1 MIEFPICHPPN
12 GTHFQSRMT
21 TMSISTFKK
30 SLYVSGIV
38 LTLAAVGGT
47 QFFEL
52 PKSLAEGEKQP
63 AAAQA
68 MPVSVALVQPKLVTQ
83 WNEFSGRL
91 EAVDAVE
98 VRSRVAGA
106 IQSIAFKEG
115 AIVKQGDL
123 LLKIDPAPYEAEVS
137 RARAQ
142 VSAAQAKLAFAKN
155 ELERGKRLIDSRTV
169 SQSDYDQRI
178 NVQTG
183 AQADLEAAQA
193 VLQTAMLNL
202 DYTDIRAPIT
212 GRVGRIEITPGNLI
226 AAGPSSPLLTSLVSI
241 SPIYA
246 SFEADENVVANALA
260 DLPEGLNSRDFV
272 DRIPVQMDV
281 QGSNGVAGKLQL
293 INNSVDV
300 ASGTV
305 KVRAVFDNANGR
317 LMPGQFAKVRMGQ
330 ANERQEL
337 LVDEKAVGTDQNK
350 KFVMVVNPQNIVE
363 YREISLGARADGLR
377 IVTAGLQADEKI
389 VVNGLQRVRPG
400 SLVAPQV
407 VAMGD
412 TGAPNQQAL
421 ADQAKAKQ

>member
-1 MIEFPICHPPN
+1 
-12 GTHFQSRMT
+12 
-21 TMSISTFKK
+21 MSISTFKK
-30 SLYVSGIV
+30 SLLVSGIV
-38 LTLAAVGGT
+38 LTLATVGGT
-47 QFFEL
+47 KVFEFS
-52 PKSLAEGEKQP
+52 KGHAEVEKQQAP
-63 AAAQA
+63 AQA
-68 MPVSVALVQPKLVTQ
+68 MPVSVALVQPKNVTQ

-91 EAVDAVE
+91 EAIDSVE

-106 IQSIAFKEG
+106 VQSIHFKEG
-115 AIVKQGDL
+115 AIVRQGDL
-123 LLKIDPAPYEAEVS
+123 LVKIDPAPFEAEVA
-137 RARAQ
+137 RARAE
-142 VSAAQAKLAFAKN
+142 VSAAQSKLAFAKN

-169 SQSDYDQRI
+169 SQSDYDQRM

-183 AQADLEAAQA
+183 AQADLQAAEA
-193 VLQTAMLNL
+193 VLKTAMLNL
-202 DYTDIRAPIT
+202 GYTDIRAPIT

-246 SFEADENVVANALA
+246 SFEADENVVAKALA
-260 DLPEGLNSRDFV
+260 DLPSGLNGRDFV

-300 ASGTV
+300 SSGTV
-305 KVRAVFDNANGR
+305 KVRAVFDNADGR

-363 YREISLGARADGLR
+363 YREITLGARAEGLR

-389 VVNGLQRVRPG
+389 VVNGLQRIRPG
-400 SLVAPQV
+400 SLVAPQM
-407 VAMGD
+407 VAMGA
-412 TGAPNQQAL
+412 TAAANQQAL
-421 ADQAKAKQ
+421 AEPAKQ

>member
-1 MIEFPICHPPN
+1 
-12 GTHFQSRMT
+12 
-21 TMSISTFKK
+21 MSISTFKK
-30 SLYVSGIV
+30 SLLVSGIV
-38 LTLAAVGGT
+38 LTLATVGGT
-47 QFFEL
+47 KVFEFS
-52 PKSLAEGEKQP
+52 KGHAEVEKQQAP
-63 AAAQA
+63 AQA
-68 MPVSVALVQPKLVTQ
+68 MPVSVALVQPKNVTQ

-91 EAVDAVE
+91 EAIDSVE

-106 IQSIAFKEG
+106 VQSIHFKEG

-123 LLKIDPAPYEAEVS
+123 LVKIDPAPFEAEVA
-137 RARAQ
+137 RARAE
-142 VSAAQAKLAFAKN
+142 VSAAQSKLAFAKN

-169 SQSDYDQRI
+169 SQSDYDQRM

-183 AQADLEAAQA
+183 AQADLQAAEA
-193 VLQTAMLNL
+193 VFKTAMLNL

-246 SFEADENVVANALA
+246 SFEADENVVAKALA
-260 DLPEGLNSRDFV
+260 DLPSGLNGRDFV

-300 ASGTV
+300 SSGTV
-305 KVRAVFDNANGR
+305 KVRAVFDNADGR

-363 YREISLGARADGLR
+363 YREITLGARAEGLR

-389 VVNGLQRVRPG
+389 VVNGLQRIRPG
-400 SLVAPQV
+400 SLVAPQM
-407 VAMGD
+407 VAMGATAAAD
-412 TGAPNQQAL
+412 QQAL
-421 ADQAKAKQ
+421 AEPAKQ

>member
-1 MIEFPICHPPN
+1 
-12 GTHFQSRMT
+12 
-21 TMSISTFKK
+21 MSISTFKK
-30 SLYVSGIV
+30 SLLVSGIV
-38 LTLAAVGGT
+38 LTLATVGGT
-47 QFFEL
+47 KVFEFS
-52 PKSLAEGEKQP
+52 KGHAEVEKQQAP
-63 AAAQA
+63 AQA
-68 MPVSVALVQPKLVTQ
+68 MPVSVALVQPKNVTQ

-91 EAVDAVE
+91 EAIDSVE

-106 IQSIAFKEG
+106 VQSIHFKEG
-115 AIVKQGDL
+115 AIVQQGDL
-123 LLKIDPAPYEAEVS
+123 LVKIDPAPFEAEVA
-137 RARAQ
+137 RARAE
-142 VSAAQAKLAFAKN
+142 VSAAQSKLAFAKN

-183 AQADLEAAQA
+183 AQADLQAAEA
-193 VLQTAMLNL
+193 VLKTAMLNL

-246 SFEADENVVANALA
+246 SFEADENVVARALA
-260 DLPEGLNSRDFV
+260 DLPSGLNGRDFV

-300 ASGTV
+300 SSGTV
-305 KVRAVFDNANGR
+305 KVRAVFDNADGR

-363 YREISLGARADGLR
+363 YREITLGARAEGLR

-389 VVNGLQRVRPG
+389 VVNGLQRIRPG
-400 SLVAPQV
+400 SLVAPQM
-407 VAMGD
+407 VAMGA
-412 TGAPNQQAL
+412 TAAANQQAL
-421 ADQAKAKQ
+421 AEPAKQ

>member
-1 MIEFPICHPPN
+1 
-12 GTHFQSRMT
+12 
-21 TMSISTFKK
+21 MSISTFKK
-30 SLYVSGIV
+30 SLLVSGIV
-38 LTLAAVGGT
+38 LTLATVGGT
-47 QFFEL
+47 KVFEFS
-52 PKSLAEGEKQP
+52 KGHAEVEKQQAP
-63 AAAQA
+63 AQA
-68 MPVSVALVQPKLVTQ
+68 MPVSVALVQPKNVTQ

-91 EAVDAVE
+91 EAIDSVE

-106 IQSIAFKEG
+106 VQSIHFKEG

-123 LLKIDPAPYEAEVS
+123 LVKIDPAPFEAEVA
-137 RARAQ
+137 RARAE
-142 VSAAQAKLAFAKN
+142 VSAAQSKLAFAKN

-169 SQSDYDQRI
+169 SQSDYDQRM

-183 AQADLEAAQA
+183 AQADLQAAEA
-193 VLQTAMLNL
+193 VLKTAMLNL

-246 SFEADENVVANALA
+246 SFEADENVVAKALA
-260 DLPEGLNSRDFV
+260 DLPSGLNGRDFV

-300 ASGTV
+300 SSGTV
-305 KVRAVFDNANGR
+305 KVRAVFDNADGR

-363 YREISLGARADGLR
+363 YREITLGARAEGLR

-389 VVNGLQRVRPG
+389 VVNGLQRIRPG
-400 SLVAPQV
+400 SLVAPQM
-407 VAMGD
+407 VAMGA
-412 TGAPNQQAL
+412 TAAANQQAL
-421 ADQAKAKQ
+421 AEPAKQ

>member
-1 MIEFPICHPPN
+1 
-12 GTHFQSRMT
+12 
-21 TMSISTFKK
+21 MSISTFKK
-30 SLYVSGIV
+30 SLLVSGIV
-38 LTLAAVGGT
+38 LTLATLGGT
-47 QFFEL
+47 KVFEFS
-52 PKSLAEGEKQP
+52 KGHAEVEKQQAP
-63 AAAQA
+63 AQA
-68 MPVSVALVQPKLVTQ
+68 MPVSVALVQPKNVTQ

-91 EAVDAVE
+91 EAIDSVE

-106 IQSIAFKEG
+106 VQSIHFKEG

-123 LLKIDPAPYEAEVS
+123 LVKIDPAPFEAEVA
-137 RARAQ
+137 RARAE
-142 VSAAQAKLAFAKN
+142 VSAAQSRLAFAKN

-169 SQSDYDQRI
+169 SQSDYDQRM

-183 AQADLEAAQA
+183 AQADLQAAEA
-193 VLQTAMLNL
+193 VLKTAMLNL

-246 SFEADENVVANALA
+246 SFEADENVVAKALA
-260 DLPEGLNSRDFV
+260 DLPSGLNGRDFV

-300 ASGTV
+300 SSGTV
-305 KVRAVFDNANGR
+305 KVRAVFDNADGR

-363 YREISLGARADGLR
+363 YREITLGARAEGLR

-389 VVNGLQRVRPG
+389 VVNGLQRIRPG
-400 SLVAPQV
+400 SLVAPQM
-407 VAMGD
+407 VAMGA
-412 TGAPNQQAL
+412 TAAANQQAL
-421 ADQAKAKQ
+421 AEPAKQ

>member
-1 MIEFPICHPPN
+1 
-12 GTHFQSRMT
+12 
-21 TMSISTFKK
+21 MSVSTFKK
-30 SLYVSGIV
+30 SLLVSGIV
-38 LTLAAVGGT
+38 LTLATVGGT
-47 QFFEL
+47 KVFEFS
-52 PKSLAEGEKQP
+52 KGHAEVEKQQAP
-63 AAAQA
+63 AQA
-68 MPVSVALVQPKLVTQ
+68 MPVSVALVQPKNVTQ

-91 EAVDAVE
+91 EAIDSVE

-106 IQSIAFKEG
+106 VQSIHFKEG

-123 LLKIDPAPYEAEVS
+123 LVKIDPAPFEAEVA

-142 VSAAQAKLAFAKN
+142 VSAAQSKLAFAKN

-183 AQADLEAAQA
+183 AQADLEAAEA
-193 VLQTAMLNL
+193 VLKTAMLNL

-226 AAGPSSPLLTSLVSI
+226 AAGPTSPLLTSLVSI

-246 SFEADENVVANALA
+246 SFEADENVVAKALA
-260 DLPEGLNSRDFV
+260 DLPSGLNSRDFV

-300 ASGTV
+300 SSGTV
-305 KVRAVFDNANGR
+305 KVRAVFDNADGK

-363 YREISLGARADGLR
+363 YREITLGARAEGLR
-377 IVTAGLQADEKI
+377 IVTAGLQADEKV

-400 SLVAPQV
+400 SLVAPQM
-407 VAMGD
+407 VAMGA
-412 TGAPNQQAL
+412 TAAANQQAL
-421 ADQAKAKQ
+421 AEPAKQ

>member
-1 MIEFPICHPPN
+1 
-12 GTHFQSRMT
+12 
-21 TMSISTFKK
+21 MSISTFKK
-30 SLYVSGIV
+30 SLFISGIV
-38 LTLAAVGGT
+38 LTLATLGGA
-47 QFFEL
+47 QVFEL
-52 PKSLAEGEKQP
+52 PKSRAEGEKQQP

-68 MPVSVALVQPKLVTQ
+68 MPVSVAVVQAKLVNQ

-91 EAVDAVE
+91 EAVDSVE

-106 IQSIAFKEG
+106 IQSVHFKEG

-123 LLKIDPAPYEAEVS
+123 LVKLDPAPYEAEVA

-142 VSAAQAKLAFAKN
+142 VSAAEAKLAFAKN

-246 SFEADENVVANALA
+246 SFEADENVVAKALA
-260 DLPEGLNSRDFV
+260 ELPEGLNSRDFV

-281 QGSNGVAGKLQL
+281 QGSNDVGGKLQL

-300 ASGTV
+300 SSGTV
-305 KVRAVFDNANGR
+305 KVRAVFDNADGR

-363 YREISLGARADGLR
+363 YREITLGARADGLR

-400 SLVAPQV
+400 SLVAPQM
-407 VAMGD
+407 VAMSA
-412 TGAPNQQAL
+412 TAAANQQAL
-421 ADQAKAKQ
+421 ADQAQAKQ

>member
-1 MIEFPICHPPN
+1 
-12 GTHFQSRMT
+12 
-21 TMSISTFKK
+21 MSISTFKK

-38 LTLAAVGGT
+38 LTLAAVGGNH
-47 QFFEL
+47 FFEL
-52 PKSLAEGEKQP
+52 TQSHAEGEKQQVAP
-63 AAAQA
+63 AQA
-68 MPVSVALVQPKLVTQ
+68 MPVSVAVVQPKLVTQ
-83 WNEFSGRL
+83 WSEFSGRL

-98 VRSRVAGA
+98 VRSRVVGA
-106 IQSIAFKEG
+106 VQSIAFKEG
-115 AIVKQGDL
+115 AIVKKGDL
-123 LLKIDPAPYEAEVS
+123 LVKIDPAPYEAEV
-137 RARAQ
+137 ARAKAQ
-142 VSAAQAKLAFAKN
+142 VASAESKLAYAKS
-155 ELERGKRLIDSRTV
+155 ELQRGKQLVTSRFA
-169 SQSDYDQRI
+169 SQSDYDQRL
-178 NVQTG
+178 NVQSS
-183 AQADLEAAQA
+183 AQADLEAAKA
-193 VLQTAMLNL
+193 VLQTATLNL
-202 DYTDIRAPIT
+202 DWTDIRAPIS

-246 SFEADENVVANALA
+246 SFEADENVVAKALA

-281 QGSNGVAGKLQL
+281 QGKNGVAGKLQL
-293 INNSVDV
+293 INNTIDV

-305 KVRAVFDNANGR
+305 KVRAVFDNANGS

-330 ANERQEL
+330 ATERQEL

-400 SLVAPQV
+400 SLVAPEM
-407 VAMGD
+407 VAMG
-412 TGAPNQQAL
+412 GQAPNQQAL

>member
-1 MIEFPICHPPN
+1 
-12 GTHFQSRMT
+12 
-21 TMSISTFKK
+21 MSINTFKK
-30 SLYVSGIV
+30 SLLVSGIV
-38 LTLAAVGGT
+38 LTLATVDGT
-47 QFFEL
+47 KVFEFS
-52 PKSLAEGEKQP
+52 KGHAEVEKQQAP
-63 AAAQA
+63 AQA
-68 MPVSVALVQPKLVTQ
+68 MPVSVALVQPKNVTQ

-91 EAVDAVE
+91 EAIDSVE

-106 IQSIAFKEG
+106 VQSIHFKEG
-115 AIVKQGDL
+115 AIVKRGDL
-123 LLKIDPAPYEAEVS
+123 LVKIDPAPFEAEVA
-137 RARAQ
+137 RARAE
-142 VSAAQAKLAFAKN
+142 VSAAQSKLAFAKN

-183 AQADLEAAQA
+183 AQADLQAAEA
-193 VLQTAMLNL
+193 VLKTAMLNL

-226 AAGPSSPLLTSLVSI
+226 AAGPTSPLLTSLVSI

-246 SFEADENVVANALA
+246 SFEADENVVAKTLA
-260 DLPEGLNSRDFV
+260 DLPSGLNSRDFV

-300 ASGTV
+300 SSGTV
-305 KVRAVFDNANGR
+305 KVRAVFDNADGK

-350 KFVMVVNPQNIVE
+350 KFVMVVNPQNIIE
-363 YREISLGARADGLR
+363 YREITLGARAEGLR
-377 IVTAGLQADEKI
+377 IVTAGLQADEKV

-400 SLVAPQV
+400 SLVAPQM
-407 VAMGD
+407 VAMGA
-412 TGAPNQQAL
+412 TAAANQQAL
-421 ADQAKAKQ
+421 AEPAKQ

>member
-1 MIEFPICHPPN
+1 
-12 GTHFQSRMT
+12 
-21 TMSISTFKK
+21 MSISTFKK

-52 PKSLAEGEKQP
+52 PKSHAEGEKQP

-68 MPVSVALVQPKLVTQ
+68 MPVSVAVVQPKLVTQ

-91 EAVDAVE
+91 EAIDAVE

-106 IQSIAFKEG
+106 VQSIAFKEG

-123 LLKIDPAPYEAEVS
+123 LVKIDPAPYEAEVA

-142 VSAAQAKLAFAKN
+142 VNSAQSKLDFAKN
-155 ELERGKRLIDSRTV
+155 ELQRGKQLVNSRFA
-169 SQSDYDQRI
+169 SQSDYDQRL
-178 NVQTG
+178 NVQTS
-183 AQADLEAAQA
+183 AAADLQAAQA

-226 AAGPSSPLLTSLVSI
+226 AAGPSAPLLTSLVSI

-260 DLPEGLNSRDFV
+260 GLPEGLNSRDFV

-281 QGSNGVAGKLQL
+281 QGSSGVAGKLQL

-305 KVRAVFDNANGR
+305 KVRAVFDNANGK

-337 LVDEKAVGTDQNK
+337 LVDEKAVGTDQSK

-363 YREISLGARADGLR
+363 YREITLGARADGLR
-377 IVTAGLQADEKI
+377 IVTAGLQADERI

-400 SLVAPQV
+400 SLVAPET
-407 VAMGD
+407 VAMG
-412 TGAPNQQAL
+412 GQAPNQQAL